1 MIGSEGYNFTMS
13 NEISATKSQ
22 QEVDL
27 EFYRLKILELVDE
40 GLALASGC
48 EVMPTSKVQDL
59 LLDIR
64 LALST

>member
-1 MIGSEGYNFTMS
+1 
-13 NEISATKSQ
+13 
-22 QEVDL
+22 
-27 EFYRLKILELVDE
+27 
-40 GLALASGC
+40 LASGC